1 MPGKCVVCGATDEL
15 HFDHDLPWVKG
26 WTSVVA
32 GNVQLL
38 RARHKLGRRDIS
50 SDRGHLLRTVCL
62 LMLMLVLHVLQCP

>member
-38 RARHKLGRRDIS
+38 RARHKPADATYRVIAVICSELY
-50 SDRGHLLRTVCL
+50 L
-62 LMLMLVLHVLQCP
+62 LMLMLVQHVLQCP